1 MRKLNIKQANHGDI
15 VAVNIDKNIVGYIE
29 SEFNKWVQTVQNPS
43 DISLGGKL
51 FKMYLVNN
59 TNNQEEI

>member
-1 MRKLNIKQANHGDI
+1 MRKLNLEQINHSDI

-29 SEFNKWVQTVQNPS
+29 SEFEKWVQTVQNPS
-43 DISLGGKL
+43 DVELGGKL

-59 TNNQEEI
+59 INN

>member
-1 MRKLNIKQANHGDI
+1 MRKLNIEQANHSDI
-15 VAVNIDKNIVGYIE
+15 VAVNIDKNIVGHIE

-43 DISLGGKL
+43 DVELGGKL

-59 TNNQEEI
+59 INN